1 MSPDLTQLIALAAA
15 LGWASGLRLYAVVFL
30 TGAAGFMGW
39 VPLPAGLQVLQNP
52 AVLVGSFMLFAMEF
66 VADKIPGIDTLWDAV
81 HTFIRIPAGAALAFG
96 ALNGALGMDG
106 NTWALLAALA
116 GGTLAATAHTAK
128 ATTRA
133 AVNTSPEPFSNIGL
147 SLLGDAAVPTMLWLA
162 YAHPLWF
169 FPVLL
174 VAVVLA
180 VVLGCSFLLFVMEF
194 VADKI
199 PGVDTLWDAVHTFIR
214 IPAGAALAFG
224 ALNGAF
230 GVDGNTWAVLAALLG
245 GTLAATAH
253 TAKATTRAAVNTSPE
268 PFSNIG
274 LSLLGDMAVP
284 AILWLA
290 YMHPLW
296 FFPALAVAVLLAV
309 VLTVVL
315 FKFLRA
321 LWRRFVPAATAAA

>member
-1 MSPDLTQLIALAAA
+1 MSLDLTQLIAIAAA

-39 VPLPAGLQVLQNP
+39 VTLPEGLQGLQNP
-52 AVLVGSFMLFAMEF
+52 
-66 VADKIPGIDTLWDAV
+66 
-81 HTFIRIPAGAALAFG
+81 
-96 ALNGALGMDG
+96 
-106 NTWALLAALA
+106 
-116 GGTLAATAHTAK
+116 
-128 ATTRA
+128 
-133 AVNTSPEPFSNIGL
+133 
-147 SLLGDAAVPTMLWLA
+147 
-162 YAHPLWF
+162 
-169 FPVLL
+169 
-174 VAVVLA
+174 
-180 VVLGCSFLLFVMEF
+180 VVLGVSFLLFIMEF

-230 GVDGNTWAVLAALLG
+230 GVDGNTWALLAALLG

-274 LSLLGDMAVP
+274 LSLLGDAAVP
-284 AILWLA
+284 AMLWLA
-290 YMHPLW
+290 YTHPLW
-296 FFPALAVAVLLAV
+296 FFPALGVAVLVAV

-321 LWRRFVPAATAAA
+321 LWRRFVPAARVVV